1 MTIKTLEFIHNI
13 LLEKESHAN
22 LTYQNARKLQYDFED
37 NEEMKE
43 ELPEVYA
50 RLVREQK
57 EAADNFYRIH
67 TQAQNAL
74 IEFESV
80 DWR

>member
-22 LTYQNARKLQYDFED
+22 LAYQNARKLQYDFED

>member
-1 MTIKTLEFIHNI
+1 MTIKTLEYIHHVLI
-13 LLEKESHAN
+13 EKESHAN
-22 LTYQNARKLQYDFED
+22 LSYQNARKLQYEFED
-37 NEEMKE
+37 NEEMKA

-57 EAADNFYRIH
+57 EAADNFYKIH
-67 TQAQNAL
+67 TQAESAL
-74 IEFESV
+74 IEFESF